1 MSSALK
7 STTVEIANGNTR
19 SVHNNGSMGFLKSD
33 GNWDMYANNSGQ
45 IWAANYGWLHD
56 YFFSAISNCGGIGW
70 YGAVDNCNGNT
81 GACSP
86 VGYGASTV
94 ASNCGNMSSYRTVL
108 EDGGSTVNVR
118 TYRYNYN
125 CNCNCACTCK

>member
-19 SVHNNGSMGFLKSD
+19 SVHNNGVMGFLKSD

-56 YFFSAISNCGGIGW
+56 YFFSGISNTTTNQG
-70 YGAVDNCNGNT
+70 NC
-81 GACSP
+81 
-86 VGYGASTV
+86 V
-94 ASNCGNMSSYRTVL
+94 ASGNLSANCVVVDASLT
-108 EDGGSTVNVR
+108 DGGSVVTLN
-118 TYRYNYN
+118 RYYKGIAY
-125 CNCNCACTCK
+125 NCNCACK

>member
-19 SVHNNGSMGFLKSD
+19 WVHNNGAMGFLKSD
-33 GNWDMYANNSGQ
+33 SNWDMYANNSGQ

-56 YFFSAISNCGGIGW
+56 YFFSSVTNCFSFSG
-70 YGAVDNCNGNT
+70 NCSGNT
-81 GACSP
+81 GNCYNGP
-86 VGYGASTV
+86 GATGV
-94 ASNCGNMSSYRTVL
+94 EVQTNCGNVNIDRQVIRDDGSSIALRTF
-108 EDGGSTVNVR
+108 
-118 TYRYNYN
+118 RYSFN